1 MMAPASMAS
10 GQDPTAITA
19 TDWERRIDDLSRRLR
34 EVQAELAFAEQELER
49 VRDPGRPPIRLV
61 PERGDAP
68 TRELEELTSPAPSRP
83 SLEVLGR
90 DGGRLHVGGRTIE
103 LSRRHTEIVV
113 LLARNPNGMTTEQ
126 LAVALHGEAGRPAS
140 VRVELCRLRKIAPEI
155 LSDRNRVMLEM
166 EADFLIVQQL
176 LRAGRPLEAAQ
187 RYPAA
192 LLPGSE
198 APGIVDARDELDAW
212 MRSAVMTS
220 DDPAAL
226 WAWLESGSGWDDAL
240 AWKRFL
246 ADLDFADPRRPLAVT
261 RLARLRTALTVVR

>member
-1 MMAPASMAS
+1 
-10 GQDPTAITA
+10 
-19 TDWERRIDDLSRRLR
+19 
-34 EVQAELAFAEQELER
+34 
-49 VRDPGRPPIRLV
+49 
-61 PERGDAP
+61 
-68 TRELEELTSPAPSRP
+68 
-83 SLEVLGR
+83 
-90 DGGRLHVGGRTIE
+90 
-103 LSRRHTEIVV
+103 
-113 LLARNPNGMTTEQ
+113 
-126 LAVALHGEAGRPAS
+126 

-261 RLARLRTALTVVR
+261 RLARLRTALAVVR